1 MEFSIWLASM
11 RAIFLPLTVLLAGCV
26 TGTAPDGGP
35 GVRASASVG
44 PASPEAHGQAQ
55 ADGSARLVMRVQD
68 LLALLGHDPG
78 GADGIAGPATRS
90 AMARAAAELR
100 IPVPQEPDLR
110 FARALEAAV
119 TDRVRTAQRQLAVRG
134 YDPGA
139 ADGQL
144 GPRTRQALARYRADN
159 GLPNGPAIVA
169 DWPETEREAKP
180 VQPEAPARDA
190 APPGPLTPGRRIT
203 VLLPGETE
211 GRVLTVGDDGTVE
224 VPGMGTVQAA
234 GRHPS
239 EIEKDIAV
247 GMLDRYI
254 ATLVG
259 AVRVD
264 VLPP

>member
-1 MEFSIWLASM
+1 M
-11 RAIFLPLTVLLAGCV
+11 RAFILPLTVLLAGCV

-35 GVRASASVG
+35 ARRASGSDGA
-44 PASPEAHGQAQ
+44 ASPPAHEQPQ
-55 ADGSARLVMRVQD
+55 TDEKARLVMRVQD

-90 AMARAAAELR
+90 AMARAAADLR
-100 IPVPQEPDLR
+100 IPVPEEPDLR
-110 FARALEAAV
+110 FARALESAV
-119 TDRVRTAQRQLAVRG
+119 AERVRTAQRQLAARG
-134 YDPGA
+134 YDPGT

-159 GLPNGPAIVA
+159 GLPDGPAIMA
-169 DWPETEREAKP
+169 DWPEPKPEPEREAKP
-180 VQPEAPARDA
+180 VQAQAPAGNP
-190 APPGPLTPGRRIT
+190 APSGPLTPGRRIT
-203 VLLPGETE
+203 VLLPGEPE